1 MSKVEII
8 IDGEKFDQMLKC
20 HFCPDCSPKGKCRW
34 SSEFVRSTHCEEAI
48 GHMIRI
54 LGRK

>member
-48 GHMIRI
+48 GYMIRI